1 MNDLTFQI
9 AKAWFYPTC
18 PACCTFSPLG
28 SLSLPPSSS
37 QIHFLMVFHTKS
49 IIALMLLFMVVPT
62 LRIYS
67 TCVFLFFAFLKS
79 ACIYW
84 VLYARHYS
92 RLLEYIHA
100 QNSEN
105 LCLHGTDL
113 LEQML
118 FLVSLHHLVADLI
131 PGGPAQIP
139 VQIRGPHM
147 EIAFSKLS
155 LYLSSI
161 QYI

>member
-28 SLSLPPSSS
+28 SLSRPPSSS
-37 QIHFLMVFHTKS
+37 QTHFLMVFHTKS

-79 ACIYW
+79 ACLYW

-92 RLLEYIHA
+92 RLLEYISA
-100 QNSEN
+100 QNRRKSLPSWN
-105 LCLHGTDL
+105 RPPWADAFSCLFASSGNWPHPWRSSSNSCPN
-113 LEQML
+113 Q
-118 FLVSLHHLVADLI
+118 
-131 PGGPAQIP
+131 
-139 VQIRGPHM
+139 GPHM

-155 LYLSSI
+155 LCLSSI
-161 QYI
+161 QYL